1 MEGRTTLQA
10 LKLRCACVAS
20 TMMVG
25 SEFLEVGRMAEST
38 KGVEENDKGTEG
50 KRGDIGAK
58 GETRNGGRKREEE
71 EEKVE
76 EKEEEDDDEKEEE
89 EEKGGQGEEPSN
101 LHPATAPDLGRT
113 NH

>member
-10 LKLRCACVAS
+10 LKLRRACVAS
-20 TMMVG
+20 AIVVG

-50 KRGDIGAK
+50 KGGDIGAR

-71 EEKVE
+71 EEKVV
-76 EKEEEDDDEKEEE
+76 EEDDDEKEE
-89 EEKGGQGEEPSN
+89 GE
-101 LHPATAPDLGRT
+101 
-113 NH
+113 